1 MRRPISSTLVSV
13 EDEFV
18 RRAVRVLWI
27 TLLGAAIADA
37 MRNDRRHG
45 EVFGFVPYDF
55 RMPTVRRAR
64 EHTWNP
70 RSSRILAPTTFGVG
84 WTVNLG
90 RVARLAH
97 LIRT

>member
-1 MRRPISSTLVSV
+1 M
-13 EDEFV
+13 EDE
-18 RRAVRVLWI
+18 RIKGAIRVLWV

-37 MRNDRRHG
+37 VRNERRHG

-55 RMPTVRRAR
+55 RMPTVDRTRA
-64 EHTWNP
+64 HTWSP
-70 RSSRILAPTTFGVG
+70 GSTRILTPTTFGVG

-97 LIRT
+97 LV